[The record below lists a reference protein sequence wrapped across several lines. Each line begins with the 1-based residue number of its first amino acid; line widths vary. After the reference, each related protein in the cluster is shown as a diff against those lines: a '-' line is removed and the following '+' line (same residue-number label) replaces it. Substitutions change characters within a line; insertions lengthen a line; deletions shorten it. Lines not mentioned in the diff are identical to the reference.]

1 MVWIA
6 RFGMLKNQLSDPSIL
21 PARLGRFLMKP
32 NISLKRCLFTVTSLL
47 TFSGVISAADLKA
60 DVVVY
65 GDASGGVTAAVQAA
79 RMNKSVILVSQY
91 GHLGGLTSSGLGWS
105 DIGNDAILGG
115 LSRDF
120 YHAVYLHYQ
129 KDESWNLQKRDV
141 FPEIAQ
147 GTLAFNPKN
156 ELASVFEPKIAEGVF
171 DKMAKEAGVKII
183 KGRLDLKKGVVMDGK
198 RITKILLENGNAI
211 EGKMFIDASYE
222 GDLLP
227 LAGVSFTIGREANAK
242 YGETGNGITGAAK
255 KNQLPK
261 GIDPFRVKGDANSG
275 LLAGVNPDMGGKVG
289 DGDDKLQAY
298 CYRMVLTDVPE
309 NRIMIAKPK
318 NYNEADFELLFRS
331 IEAGQKFGFF
341 KTSMIPNRKT
351 DSNNTGGFSCDL
363 IGGNYGKDWNW
374 ATLSHAERDALAAK
388 HRDYQLGLVWT
399 VQNHPRVPENI
410 RNSYKMW
417 GLAKDEFPENGHW
430 PYNLYVREARRMVS
444 DLVMTEDHCKL
455 KIPVEDSVGQGAYTL
470 DSHNTQRFV
479 HNGMVMNEGD
489 IQTHLGGK
497 PYGISY
503 RSIVPKV
510 GECENLFVPWALS
523 ASHIAFGSIRMEPVF
538 MVLGQSAGTA
548 ASLAIDD
555 QVPVQKVAYQKLRER
570 LIADGQKL

>member
-1 MVWIA
+1 
-6 RFGMLKNQLSDPSIL
+6 
-21 PARLGRFLMKP
+21 MKP
-32 NISLKRCLFTVTSLL
+32 NIPSKLSLFTATTLL
-47 TFSGVISAADLKA
+47 TFPGLLSAADHKA

-79 RMNKSVILVSQY
+79 KMGKSVILVSQY

-105 DIGNDAILGG
+105 DIGNDSILGG

-120 YHAVYLHYQ
+120 YHAAYLHYQ
-129 KDESWNLQKRDV
+129 KDDSWNLEKRDG
-141 FPEIAQ
+141 FPQMAQ
-147 GTLAFNPKN
+147 GTPAFNPKN
-156 ELASVFEPKIAEGVF
+156 ELASVFEPKIAEDIF
-171 DKMAKEAGVKII
+171 DAMAKEAGVKII
-183 KGRLDLKKGVVMDGK
+183 NGRLNLKKGVVMDGK
-198 RITKILLENGNAI
+198 RILKILLESGDAV

-227 LAGVSFTIGREANAK
+227 LAGVTFTIGREANAK

-261 GIDPFRVKGDANSG
+261 GIDPYRVKGDASSG
-275 LLAGVNPDMGGKVG
+275 LLAGVNPDMGGEVG

-318 NYNEADFELLFRS
+318 KYDEADFEMLFRS
-331 IEAGQKFGFF
+331 IEAGQKTGFF
-341 KTSMIPNRKT
+341 KTTMVPNRKS

-374 ATLSHAERDALAAK
+374 ATLSHAEREVLAAK

-399 VQNHPRVPENI
+399 VQNHPRVPEAI
-410 RNSYKMW
+410 RKSYEMW
-417 GLAKDEFPENGHW
+417 GLAKDEFPNNGHW

-444 DLVMTEDHCKL
+444 DLVMDEAHCKL
-455 KIPVEDSVGQGAYTL
+455 KIPVEDPVGQGAYTL

-489 IQTHLGGK
+489 IQTHLNGK

-510 GECENLFVPWALS
+510 GECENLLVPWALS

-548 ASLAIDD
+548 ASMAIDD
-555 QVPVQKVAYQKLRER
+555 NIPVQKVPYEKLRDK
-570 LIADGQKL
+570 LIADGQKLK

>member
-1 MVWIA
+1 
-6 RFGMLKNQLSDPSIL
+6 
-21 PARLGRFLMKP
+21 MKHLASFP
-32 NISLKRCLFTVTSLL
+32 HLALASLL
-47 TFSGVISAADLKA
+47 AASGVLSAADHKA

-65 GDASGGVTAAVQAA
+65 GDASGGVTAAVQVK
-79 RMNKSVILVSQY
+79 RMGKSVILVSQY
-91 GHLGGLTSSGLGWS
+91 GHLGGLTSSGLGWT

-120 YHAVYLHYQ
+120 YHAAYLHYL
-129 KDESWNLQKRDV
+129 KDSSWNLQKRDV
-141 FPEIAQ
+141 FPEMAQ

-156 ELASVFEPKIAEGVF
+156 ELASVFEPKIAEDIF
-171 DKMAKEAGVKII
+171 DKMTKEAGVKII
-183 KGRLDLKKGVVMDGK
+183 KGRLDLKKGAVMDGK
-198 RITKILLENGNAI
+198 RITKILLDNGDAI

-242 YGETGNGITGAAK
+242 YNETGNGITGAAK

-261 GIDPFRVKGDANSG
+261 GIDPYRVKGDANSG
-275 LLAGVNPDMGGKVG
+275 LLAGVNPDMGGEVG

-309 NRIMIAKPK
+309 NRIMIDKPK

-331 IEAGQKFGFF
+331 IEAGQKTGFF

-374 ATLSHAERDALAAK
+374 ATLNHAEREALAAK

-399 VQNHPRVPENI
+399 VQNHPRVPEAI
-410 RNSYKMW
+410 RTSYAMW
-417 GLAKDEFPENGHW
+417 GLAKDEFPDNGHW

-455 KIPVEDSVGQGAYTL
+455 KIPVEDPVGQGAYTL

-479 HNGMVMNEGD
+479 HNGMVLNEGD

-548 ASLAIDD
+548 ACFAIDD
-555 QVPVQKVAYQKLRER
+555 NIPVQKVSYEKLRAR
-570 LIADGQKL
+570 LVADGQKL